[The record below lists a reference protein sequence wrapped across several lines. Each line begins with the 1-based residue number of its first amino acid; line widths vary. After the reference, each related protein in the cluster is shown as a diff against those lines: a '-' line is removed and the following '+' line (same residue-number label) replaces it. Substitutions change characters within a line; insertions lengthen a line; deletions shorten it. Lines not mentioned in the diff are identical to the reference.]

1 MFVVSRLAV
10 RGAAGRVRAALTL
23 LARVL
28 ALVAAVLLAACAPQ
42 QPPATRET
50 ITLSGAPYDRGLAH
64 GTQLRSKIRSFYTTL
79 LTNSLF
85 PYLSREQPAISSLL
99 TEYTKD
105 RYQNGQFAYEL
116 LLDSAKSVERTLN
129 RATREE
135 LQGIADGSGLTYE
148 QVLVLNTFV
157 DSVLAVRGV
166 ALAIHQGAAPVV
178 ESLELVGANG
188 DGVDNDGD
196 GAIDEADEGVFSPW
210 VPELNAQAVELPT
223 GVTLRAVLSDP
234 DGVDPA
240 TVRVTFGTEL
250 FTFGSPQL
258 VMNALDAQRLEIVA
272 TPSQPLE
279 TGAVVTVVVSA
290 GDKKILDD
298 PPPSHASFMRD
309 EEIVF
314 TTKGAGLAREDVR
327 RPRLIDGRTR
337 PPTFALGVRGSAT
350 AGGKAY
356 LAQHFALLDA
366 NTSHKHTVAIRHE
379 PENGPAY
386 VTIGWAGVVYGLA
399 GVNELGVGYVCNP
412 ADTLDNSVVGSVLDN
427 VADLSQAKLLA
438 SGTPIG
444 FVGRK
449 VLEQATDAASARGV
463 LAAAKHV
470 YGWACLVG
478 DASGGL
484 EAVEVDSD
492 VFSSGAGGVYPYA
505 PEDRDATGR
514 PYASVGADDLVAGS
528 SYAKNVDDAPVLNI
542 AGTRMVP
549 QRRWSSFY
557 FRSRRVMDGVG
568 RMLKAG
574 YGALDADALEH
585 VLADPEVVDRSDSMN
600 AVVLDLGAKAVHA
613 AMGEEPATDAPFEV
627 TGVRP

>member
-1 MFVVSRLAV
+1 M
-10 RGAAGRVRAALTL
+10 
-23 LARVL
+23 
-28 ALVAAVLLAACAPQ
+28 LLAACAPQ
-42 QPPATRET
+42 QPPPTRET
-50 ITLSGAPYDRGLAH
+50 ITLTGAPYDRGLAH

-99 TEYTKD
+99 TEYDKD
-105 RYQNGQFAYEL
+105 RYANGQFAYEL

-178 ESLELVGANG
+178 ESIELVGADG

-196 GAIDEADEGVFSPW
+196 GAVDEPGEGVFSPW

-223 GVTLRAVLSDP
+223 DVKLRVVLTDP

-258 VMNALDAQRLEIVA
+258 VMNELSPERLEVLA
-272 TPSQPLE
+272 TPSQPLQM
-279 TGAVVTVVVSA
+279 GAVVTVVLSA
-290 GDKKILDD
+290 GDKKILDK

-309 EEIVF
+309 EELVF
-314 TTKGAGLAREDVR
+314 TTRGAGLERQDVH

-350 AGGKAY
+350 VGGRAY

-366 NTSHKHTVAIRHE
+366 NTSHKHTVAIRHQ
-379 PENGPAY
+379 PDSGPAY

-399 GVNELGVGYVCNP
+399 GLSERGVGYVCNP
-412 ADTLDNSVVGSVLDN
+412 SDTLDNSVVGSVLEN

-438 SGTPIG
+438 TGTPIG
-444 FVGRK
+444 FVGRR
-449 VLEQATDAASARGV
+449 VLEQATDAASAREV
-463 LAAAKHV
+463 MAAAKHV
-470 YGWACLVG
+470 YGWSCIVG
-478 DASGGL
+478 DATGGL
-484 EAVEVDSD
+484 ESVEVDSD
-492 VFSSGAGGVYPYA
+492 VFSSGSGGVYPFT
-505 PEDRDATGR
+505 PEDRDASGR

-528 SYAKNVDDAPVLNI
+528 SYSKNIDDAPVLNI

-549 QRRWSSFY
+549 QRQWSGFY
-557 FRSRRVMDGVG
+557 FRSRRAIDGVG
-568 RMLKAG
+568 RMLKSA
-574 YGALDADALEH
+574 YGSVDVDRLQRILGDAEL
-585 VLADPEVVDRSDSMN
+585 VDRSDSMN
-600 AVVLDLGAKAVHA
+600 AVVLDLGAKQVHA

-627 TGVRP
+627 TEVRP